1 MPDSVAICKAAT
13 GLAKSVFL
21 NGIDGSNKGHSVFN
35 ELPCWTSYHGYDGC
49 CVQDKVH
56 CVGLNICFDHRF
68 LRADVN
74 WASYHSVWVYPSR
87 VCLRNL
93 LDLLFHCGYYCRDL
107 FSFCVFTFGPWYPFL
122 EVFIL
127 LVSFFRVVRILVP
140 LLKLLVIFLSFG
152 LQGVWIFCSPHC
164 DHPHCLLSSLSNF
177 PFLHL
182 QPLPSEQWLWCWCCW
197 AVQ

>member
-1 MPDSVAICKAAT
+1 MNFPVGQVTMDMTAAVSKIRSTVWALTSVLTTGSWGLMWIEPLTIQSESIPHVFVSETCWIFCFTVAT
-13 GLAKSVFL
+13 TAGTF
-21 NGIDGSNKGHSVFN
+21 
-35 ELPCWTSYHGYDGC
+35 
-49 CVQDKVH
+49 
-56 CVGLNICFDHRF
+56 
-68 LRADVN
+68 
-74 WASYHSVWVYPSR
+74 
-87 VCLRNL
+87 
-93 LDLLFHCGYYCRDL
+93 